1 MKRQFL
7 RLAADGGELERSAWA
22 VGWGERSDIQ
32 ALRGHPFHL
41 LTRRGDKCRRLAMHP
56 SGGVSSRVRRCR
68 KWPRSGP
75 AAMQTADLGVKA
87 QITWQS

>member
-41 LTRRGDKCRRLAMHP
+41 LTRRGDKCRGSLCIPPVAFLKI
-56 SGGVSSRVRRCR
+56 RRCR

-75 AAMQTADLGVKA
+75 AAVQTADLVVKA